1 MNKKISVT
9 ISDIAN
15 ETWDFKGS
23 RHLLTFLRKETDFW
37 KEQEESMGD
46 VRGNK
51 IHQHIS
57 SHTRLD
63 SCISEVEGFIEQS
76 NMKDEE
82 LSKRIHQTL
91 SIGLNNIWL
100 WSGHPFSEVFVQCN
114 RNYGLQAAEA
124 FIKTVTQ
131 KQIEPY
137 FLDYVRNDAN
147 SFFGFVLACEFLR
160 KDVDVFKRRNAEKA
174 SLDRLRRQYVKWYP
188 KTGQVVKL

>member
-76 NMKDEE
+76 NMKDE
-82 LSKRIHQTL
+82 
-91 SIGLNNIWL
+91 
-100 WSGHPFSEVFVQCN
+100 
-114 RNYGLQAAEA
+114 
-124 FIKTVTQ
+124 
-131 KQIEPY
+131 
-137 FLDYVRNDAN
+137 
-147 SFFGFVLACEFLR
+147 
-160 KDVDVFKRRNAEKA
+160 
-174 SLDRLRRQYVKWYP
+174 VKWYP